1 MKKKHSPWRRLER
14 IEGLSATLPQWRQ
27 VLGRSFNAF
36 EPFLRPTSRR
46 ASAVPCSTPCDD
58 ACYRRV
64 VEHSRNDLVGVC
76 IEGLPPISL
85 TPTDVLIYEID
96 ARKVGDALARAL
108 HIEPGI
114 EPVGEVPLVWRLGVY
129 AATPANRIPVLLSLC
144 SEPADLHDIAQSLL
158 LLNSDPILLL
168 TMTREACSPRTE
180 ALLRQRASL
189 HAPLEELVEFQAG
202 RILALQELR
211 SWLPGVIP
219 AADDLPSDAIVIG
232 RFVCEDG
239 IHWVVNGDDK
249 GVFYKRGKPIKGK
262 ILEILFDQIG
272 NGWIPHRTF
281 QNACSW
287 DDKRYFGDSNEANVI
302 QKHLTD
308 IRNFLGVDVI
318 FRKELGVRFAE
329 NVVKSRE

>member
-1 MKKKHSPWRRLER
+1 M
-14 IEGLSATLPQWRQ
+14 
-27 VLGRSFNAF
+27 
-36 EPFLRPTSRR
+36 
-46 ASAVPCSTPCDD
+46 PCDD

-76 IEGLPPISL
+76 IECLPPISL
-85 TPTDVLIYEID
+85 TPLDVLIYEID
-96 ARKVGDALARAL
+96 ARRIGDALARAL

-114 EPVGEVPLVWRLGVY
+114 EPVAEVPLVWRLGVY

-144 SEPADLHDIAQSLL
+144 SEPADLHDIAGSLL
-158 LLNSDPILLL
+158 LRYCDPILLL

-211 SWLPGVIP
+211 SWLPGATPV
-219 AADDLPSDAIVIG
+219 ADGLPPDAIIIQ
-232 RFVCEDG
+232 RFECKNR

-249 GVFYKRGKPIKGK
+249 GVFFKRGRPIKGK
-262 ILEILFDQIG
+262 ILEILYDQIG
-272 NGWIPHRTF
+272 NGWVPHETF
-281 QNACSW
+281 MNACGWSR
-287 DDKRYFGDSNEANVI
+287 KRYFGGPNEAKII

-308 IRNFLGVDVI
+308 IRNFLGVKVD
-318 FRKELGVRFAE
+318 FSGEQGHGVRFAE

>member
-202 RILALQELR
+202 RILAL
-211 SWLPGVIP
+211 
-219 AADDLPSDAIVIG
+219 
-232 RFVCEDG
+232 
-239 IHWVVNGDDK
+239 
-249 GVFYKRGKPIKGK
+249 
-262 ILEILFDQIG
+262 
-272 NGWIPHRTF
+272 
-281 QNACSW
+281 
-287 DDKRYFGDSNEANVI
+287 
-302 QKHLTD
+302 
-308 IRNFLGVDVI
+308 
-318 FRKELGVRFAE
+318 
-329 NVVKSRE
+329 